1 MGVGGL
7 ENGVVN
13 LLNHLDDRF
22 HHTILCLSKSGAM
35 AQRIEGRDVSV
46 LEMRLPTDKFRF
58 PIVKLA
64 RVFRE
69 IAPDIVHSRGWSSID
84 AISAARMARVPC
96 VIHGEHGWEAADPQG
111 RNRKR
116 IIVRKCLSPLVDR
129 FIAVSDDLKRWLTQ
143 TVGISAQKITC
154 IHNGVD
160 IRRFASGERDR
171 ARQLLGLDPSVFT
184 IGTVGRLDPV
194 KDHETLL
201 KSFAAIVG
209 SERAAAACLL
219 IVGDGPMRKQI
230 EALTVRL
237 GISDQVKLLGERRD
251 VPMVLKA
258 FDTFALTSVAE
269 GISNTILEAMA
280 SGLPV
285 VATRVGGNPELIE
298 HGVTGQMIPARNV
311 EALTE
316 ALQRYLQD
324 PELRRSHG
332 VNAQKRAM
340 QNFSLERMATQYAE
354 LYSDLVA
361 RRAKKVA

>member
-1 MGVGGL
+1 MAVGGL

-22 HHTILCLSKSGAM
+22 QHTILCLSKSGPM
-35 AQRIEGRDVSV
+35 AERIEDRDVSV
-46 LEMRLPTDKFRF
+46 LELGLPTDKFRF

-69 IAPDIVHSRGWSSID
+69 IAPDIVHSRGWSSVD
-84 AISAARMARVPC
+84 AISAARVARVPC
-96 VIHGEHGWEAADPQG
+96 VVHGEHGWEAADPQG

-116 IIVRKCLSPLVDR
+116 IVVRKCLSPLVDR
-129 FIAVSDDLKRWLTQ
+129 FITVSDHLKRWLTQ
-143 TVGISAQKITC
+143 TVGISARKVTR

-160 IRRFASGERDR
+160 IRRFSTGERDQ
-171 ARQLLGLDPSVFT
+171 ARELLGLDQSVFT

-194 KDHETLL
+194 KDHESLL
-201 KSFAAIVG
+201 KSFASIIASG
-209 SERAAAACLL
+209 RPACLL
-219 IVGDGPMRKQI
+219 IVGEGPMRREI
-230 EALTVRL
+230 EALAVQL
-237 GISDQVKLLGERRD
+237 GISDRVKLLGERRD

-258 FDTFALTSVAE
+258 FDAFTLTSLAE

-311 EALTE
+311 AALTE
-316 ALQRYLQD
+316 ALQSYLND

-332 VNAQKRAM
+332 VNAHEKAV
-340 QNFSLERMATQYAE
+340 QNFSLERMATQYAD
-354 LYSDLVA
+354 LYLDLAA